1 MKTIINLTPTPN
13 QLVSAN
19 ITDANG
25 DIHVADFKLRT
36 MPDGSLIADIT
47 VDGEDLVYG
56 QRCVN
61 NMPLLL
67 GHSTKGNFYFTDLY
81 EDTDPVYTRF
91 GTQYALIYDN
101 EYTMD

>member
-1 MKTIINLTPTPN
+1 MKTIINLTQTPN

-25 DIHVADFKLRT
+25 NVHVADFKLRT
-36 MPDGSLIADIT
+36 MPDGSLIIDIAI
-47 VDGEDLVYG
+47 DGEYLVYG

-67 GHSTKGNFYFTDLY
+67 GLNTKGNFYFTDEF
-81 EDTDPVYTRF
+81 EDTDPKYTGF
-91 GTQYALIYDN
+91 GTQYQLIYDN